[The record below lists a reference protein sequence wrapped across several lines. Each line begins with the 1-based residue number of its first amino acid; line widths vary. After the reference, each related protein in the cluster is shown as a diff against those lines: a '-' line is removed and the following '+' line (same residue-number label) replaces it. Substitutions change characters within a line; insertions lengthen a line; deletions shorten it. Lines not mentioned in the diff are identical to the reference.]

1 MTEVELKEEIENTR
15 NVLNVAVRE
24 RWAAGK
30 VLDIS
35 RNLDCLIEKYMEMC
49 NQKNGCGTIKKT
61 CKNKKFIYNK
71 CCKNTT
77 FYLRISI
84 LLMF

>member
-15 NVLNVAVRE
+15 NILNIAVGE

-35 RNLDCLIEKYMEMC
+35 RNLDCLIEKYMEIC
-49 NQKNGCGTIKKT
+49 NQKMAAEAIKGLVKT
-61 CKNKKFIYNK
+61 KNSSIINVVKYYA
-71 CCKNTT
+71 